1 LQKKKAYF
9 DYDKQLRDQNKEIA
23 ILEAQ
28 SRALVDVTD
37 AESKALK
44 ARIDAQ
50 IKQKREEQSDTI
62 RDHSVQLQT
71 EGLTD
76 LQTKL
81 QENYDKWSHGFE
93 ADSAQQLDV
102 MRSTNLTT
110 DQMATTMDNL
120 LSTFGTNMS
129 QMGVQVAT
137 VNAATS
143 DAVYAVN
150 GRFNAFTGND
160 TIYSAAVRSNADMQN
175 KMVSSLS
182 GPVSDVMNNKLAST
196 WTYLTSGGEATMIDI
211 LDYTSDMIDDH
222 LIYLDEMVANLPD
235 ELEDPLNG
243 ISDSIDAAVGEITDF
258 EAQAVY
264 TIQGSIVGTTSA
276 VIGAGTMIAGSLGA
290 VNKAIGL
297 AASTIIEKMA
307 QMNGYDTGGG
317 SE

>member
-1 LQKKKAYF
+1 M
-9 DYDKQLRDQNKEIA
+9 
-23 ILEAQ
+23 
-28 SRALVDVTD
+28 
-37 AESKALK
+37 
-44 ARIDAQ
+44 
-50 IKQKREEQSDTI
+50 
-62 RDHSVQLQT
+62 
-71 EGLTD
+71 TD

-81 QENYDKWSHGFE
+81 QENYDKWSHEFE
-93 ADSAQQLDV
+93 ASTAQQLSV
-102 MRSTNLTT
+102 MQSTNLTT
-110 DQMATTMDNL
+110 NQMAATMDNL

-160 TIYSAAVRSNADMQN
+160 TVYSAAVRSNADMQN

-182 GPVSDVMNNKLAST
+182 GPVSDVLNNKLAST

-264 TIQGSIVGTTSA
+264 H
-276 VIGAGTMIAGSLGA
+276 L
-290 VNKAIGL
+290 
-297 AASTIIEKMA
+297 
-307 QMNGYDTGGG
+307 
-317 SE
+317 

>member
-1 LQKKKAYF
+1 M
-9 DYDKQLRDQNKEIA
+9 
-23 ILEAQ
+23 
-28 SRALVDVTD
+28 
-37 AESKALK
+37 
-44 ARIDAQ
+44 
-50 IKQKREEQSDTI
+50 
-62 RDHSVQLQT
+62 
-71 EGLTD
+71 TD

-81 QENYDKWSHGFE
+81 QENYDKWSHEFE
-93 ADSAQQLDV
+93 ASTEQQLSV

-110 DQMATTMDNL
+110 NQMAATMDNL

-160 TIYSAAVRSNADMQN
+160 TVYSAAVRSNADMQN

-182 GPVSDVMNNKLAST
+182 GPVSDVLNNKLAST

-264 TIQGSIVGTTSA
+264 H
-276 VIGAGTMIAGSLGA
+276 L
-290 VNKAIGL
+290 
-297 AASTIIEKMA
+297 
-307 QMNGYDTGGG
+307 
-317 SE
+317 